1 MHPGALPAE
10 VGTGHLFSFMFGYYQ
25 GFNAALG
32 IRNIKSRLVF
42 VCQRC

>member
-32 IRNIKSRLVF
+32 IQNIKSRLVF